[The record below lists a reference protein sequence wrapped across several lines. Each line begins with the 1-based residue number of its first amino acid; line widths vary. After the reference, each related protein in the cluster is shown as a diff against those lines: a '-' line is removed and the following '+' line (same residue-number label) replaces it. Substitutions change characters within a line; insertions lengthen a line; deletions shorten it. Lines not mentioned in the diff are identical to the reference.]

1 MAIHVNHITVSFP
14 GIRALDGVALS
25 FENGRV
31 HGVLGANGS
40 GKSTLVK
47 VLTGVYQPDENCGSE
62 IRIED
67 STVAK
72 FTDPAASRSMGISVV
87 HQEAPLIHSLSVAE
101 SIALFKG
108 YPKTATGLVD
118 WKKLEQNARE
128 LFAFHEIQVD
138 PKRMVSSLSAS
149 ERGMVSM
156 AIALGKDEDLKR
168 TKALILDEADASI
181 PEGEAERFLEHV
193 RRIAEFGIPVI
204 MVTHRLKA
212 VHAICDDVTILND
225 GKVTFTGPIT
235 GITQEQIIAKML
247 RQDQIVPEAEK
258 KSSGS
263 ELPKLW
269 ELGGRGSAESA
280 ANEPALKVENLVADN
295 LEGLSFEVARGEV
308 LGIVGIADSGVNELP
323 LVLFGDGRIDG
334 GSISVYGKQLPRR
347 MTPRRAIR
355 SGLML
360 QPADRLRQGGVM
372 SLSLRDN
379 LQMPDEMSFWH
390 KGKKDRAVV
399 DKAIYEFDVR
409 PRMSNMPFGK
419 FSGGNQQKAIIAKW
433 LKLHPS
439 VLIMD
444 DPTYGVD
451 PAARKKI
458 FSSIEDASA
467 NGVAIVVFSTEPE
480 QLVNVC
486 TRIIV
491 LSGGKIAKELYKAD
505 GSLTRETI
513 ARWCYA

>member
-1 MAIHVNHITVSFP
+1 
-14 GIRALDGVALS
+14 
-25 FENGRV
+25 
-31 HGVLGANGS
+31 
-40 GKSTLVK
+40 
-47 VLTGVYQPDENCGSE
+47 
-62 IRIED
+62 
-67 STVAK
+67 
-72 FTDPAASRSMGISVV
+72 
-87 HQEAPLIHSLSVAE
+87 
-101 SIALFKG
+101 
-108 YPKTATGLVD
+108 
-118 WKKLEQNARE
+118 
-128 LFAFHEIQVD
+128 
-138 PKRMVSSLSAS
+138 
-149 ERGMVSM
+149 
-156 AIALGKDEDLKR
+156 
-168 TKALILDEADASI
+168 
-181 PEGEAERFLEHV
+181 
-193 RRIAEFGIPVI
+193 

-247 RQDQIVPEAEK
+247 RQDQIVPETEER
-258 KSSGS
+258 SSGS